1 MPPAERSE
9 PSERRSLRALL
20 SAYAV
25 SQFGNWLFRTGV
37 VYYAYNQNHG
47 SNAVLTTAIVL
58 VYLPILFGS
67 RLLAPL
73 ADRRDTRRTL
83 IGLDALRAAVLA
95 VLLVVVSAGA
105 GFTSAATIGVMA
117 FLSLLTPFFTASQT
131 AYLRRVLPDDRLP
144 AALASLSRIDWSMF
158 ILGTAA
164 APLMLQVSDLPT
176 LTSLDIATFV
186 VSGLLLLRLMP
197 APAVTSARR
206 GSAAAGSGRPRLTGN
221 SRLLLVSVF
230 ALNAGAG
237 LINVYPNVVARD
249 FLGGGATWL
258 SVINLAN
265 GTGAVIGATLA
276 GRLRK
281 QRGLRPGVLA
291 ALVVAGSLA
300 CMTFVTNA
308 WVAVPASS
316 VMLAAGQVF
325 AVLFQSRILENE
337 PVAVAGRV
345 SGLFTLGTFA
355 GVTVSILLFMAV
367 TGFGTGAGSVRR
379 SFTVLLLVAAASAL
393 ASALVGAAALRR
405 HGDRA
410 PGAPDAPDAPDALG
424 APEDRETPAA
434 AYGASGPDPAS
445 AAPLVRQAGR
455 AFATGVTVAST
466 VHDGI
471 PHATTVNS
479 FVTVSLD
486 PALVLVCVER
496 GSRLDALIAEKAPL
510 GITVLSAGQRDT
522 AVHFAKR
529 DRPSGEAQ
537 FDGHPW
543 RPGKETGAPLLEAGT
558 AWLECAVRTVV
569 PAGDHSIVLA
579 EVLSFTDV
587 PSCTEPDRYGQ
598 RRAPLVFFGGGF
610 HTLAERLPPKQPPA
624 EARSVEQPPA
634 EARSVEQPP
643 AEARSVEQPPA
654 EAPPVE
660 QPPAEE
666 PDSDLRLPARTPEF
680 RGAEAARESGRGP
693 LPVAGGPS
701 E

>member
-9 PSERRSLRALL
+9 QSERRSLRALL

-73 ADRRDTRRTL
+73 ADRHDTRRTL
-83 IGLDALRAAVLA
+83 IGLDALRAGVLA
-95 VLLVVVSAGA
+95 ALLVVELAGV

-131 AYLRRVLPDDRLP
+131 AYLRRVLPAERMP
-144 AALASLSRIDWSMF
+144 SALAAVSRIDWTMF

-176 LTSLDIATFV
+176 LTWLDIATFV
-186 VSGLLLLRLMP
+186 VSGLLLLRLVP
-197 APAVTSARR
+197 APAVTGAQH
-206 GSAAAGSGRPRLTGN
+206 GAVAAGSGGPRLTGS

-265 GTGAVIGATLA
+265 GAGAVIGATLA

-291 ALVVAGSLA
+291 ALAVALSLA

-316 VMLAAGQVF
+316 VMLGAGQVF

-367 TGFGTGAGSVRR
+367 TGSGSGSGSGAGSMRR
-379 SFTVLLLVAAASAL
+379 SFTVLLLLAAAAAL
-393 ASALVGAAALRR
+393 ASALVGGAALRR
-405 HGDRA
+405 YGDKA
-410 PGAPDAPDAPDALG
+410 PGTPEFPETPQSPMG
-424 APEDRETPAA
+424 HEPSEEHEAPEDRQTPKAEAA
-434 AYGASGPDPAS
+434 AVAL
-445 AAPLVRQAGR
+445 LVRQAGR

-466 VHDGI
+466 VRDRI

-486 PALVLVCVER
+486 PALVMVCVER
-496 GSRLDALIAEKAPL
+496 GSRLDALVAEGSPL
-510 GITVLSAGQRDT
+510 GITVLSARQRDT

-529 DRPSGEAQ
+529 DRPTGETQ
-537 FDGHPW
+537 FDGYPW
-543 RPGKETGAPLLEAGT
+543 RPGKDSGAPLLEAGT
-558 AWLECAVRTVV
+558 AWIECRVRTVIPV
-569 PAGDHSIVLA
+569 GDHSILLA
-579 EVLSFTDV
+579 EVLSFAR
-587 PSCTEPDRYGQ
+587 PDPQEEGEG
-598 RRAPLVFFGGGF
+598 PLVFFGGGF
-610 HTLAERLPPKQPPA
+610 HTLAQHLPA
-624 EARSVEQPPA
+624 EKSPP
-634 EARSVEQPP
+634 
-643 AEARSVEQPPA
+643 
-654 EAPPVE
+654 
-660 QPPAEE
+660 EE
-666 PDSDLRLPARTPEF
+666 LNDDLRLPARTPEF
-680 RGAEAARESGRGP
+680 RSTEAARESGRGP
-693 LPVAGGPS
+693 LPVAGGPA